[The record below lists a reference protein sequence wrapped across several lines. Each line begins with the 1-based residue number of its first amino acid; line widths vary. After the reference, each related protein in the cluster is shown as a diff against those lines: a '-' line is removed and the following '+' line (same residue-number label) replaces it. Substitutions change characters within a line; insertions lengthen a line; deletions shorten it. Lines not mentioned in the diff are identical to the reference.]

1 MSLRNRGRAEP
12 NVRVKLGC
20 SLLTAELSIRAC
32 YWYVC
37 SDRGIR
43 GQEGVGVR
51 ARSVRQGCG
60 AARAHK
66 WIRAGKSVT
75 DPLKAQAVAALSRAH
90 NLFSRATK
98 NDGVGDA
105 PDQMQAH
112 AEAVTRR
119 ADGLPGAAAQRSG
132 ASITRLTRLAHSD
145 RTLGQIITAAHDE
158 HTHGRA
164 ATRTVLDAALTD
176 TTPAVDTPLGR
187 REAAGRMAA
196 RLRAQ
201 HRHVAGSRRWAR
213 LLARRLRRLHYLRG
227 RSMRSNQPSGR
238 AAVLAAIRKAL
249 DIKGIHDPAARAR
262 WERGMDLVARRE
274 SNYNANAVN
283 DWDSNAARG
292 TPSKGAWQFIAPTFA
307 AYHQPG
313 TSRDIHN
320 LVAQAC
326 AFINYAMGRYG
337 VAIDASNLADRIQQA
352 DPHRAP
358 KGY

>member
-1 MSLRNRGRAEP
+1 M
-12 NVRVKLGC
+12 
-20 SLLTAELSIRAC
+20 
-32 YWYVC
+32 
-37 SDRGIR
+37 
-43 GQEGVGVR
+43 
-51 ARSVRQGCG
+51 
-60 AARAHK
+60 
-66 WIRAGKSVT
+66 T
-75 DPLKAQAVAALSRAH
+75 DPLKVQAVTALSRAH
-90 NLFSRATK
+90 NLFSAANTS
-98 NDGVGDA
+98 DGVGDA
-105 PDQMQAH
+105 PARTQAH
-112 AEAVTRR
+112 AEAITHR
-119 ADGLPGAAAQRSG
+119 ADGLPGAAAKRSG
-132 ASITRLTRLAHSD
+132 ASITQLTRLAHSD
-145 RTLGQIITAAHDE
+145 RALGQIIGAARAG
-158 HTHGRA
+158 HTYGRA

-176 TTPAVDTPLGR
+176 MTPAVDTPLGR
-187 REAAGRMAA
+187 REAAARMAA

-201 HRHVAGSRRWAR
+201 HRHVAGSRRRAR

-227 RSMRSNQPSGR
+227 RSMHNNQPSGR

-262 WERGMDLVARRE
+262 WEHGMDLVARRE

-320 LVAQAC
+320 LTAQAC

-337 VAIDASNLADRIQQA
+337 VAVDASNLADRIQQA